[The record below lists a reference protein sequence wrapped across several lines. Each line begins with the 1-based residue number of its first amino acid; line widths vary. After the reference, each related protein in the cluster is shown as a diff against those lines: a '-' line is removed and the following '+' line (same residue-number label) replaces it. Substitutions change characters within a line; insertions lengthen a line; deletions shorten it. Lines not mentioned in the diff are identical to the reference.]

1 MSTGNR
7 SKPKVSDNDGM
18 FSLENMQAAFSETT
32 EIKARKS
39 KRLEKAGVSKRP
51 IDSNYSSSH
60 KQGTTGQV
68 APQRERH
75 NKKCKSYHF
84 ETLKEC

>member
-1 MSTGNR
+1 MSTDNR
-7 SKPKVSDNDGM
+7 IKHKVSDNDGM
-18 FSLENMQAAFSETT
+18 FSKKNMQDAFGETT

-51 IDSNYSSSH
+51 IDPNYSSSH

-68 APQRERH
+68 APQQERH
-75 NKKCKSYHF
+75 YF
-84 ETLKEC
+84 G